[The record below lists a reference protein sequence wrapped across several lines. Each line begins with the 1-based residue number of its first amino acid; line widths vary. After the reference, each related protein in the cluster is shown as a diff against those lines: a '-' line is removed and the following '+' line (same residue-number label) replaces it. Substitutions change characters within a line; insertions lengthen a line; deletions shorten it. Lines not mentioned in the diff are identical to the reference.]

1 MKKPIALLL
10 AVTLV
15 LSGCGGKEISYEAK
29 PKQEVVET
37 EQTEPTEALE
47 QIECAGTDAMPWE
60 NAEVADFGIRLLRAS
75 MEEGENTLISP
86 LSVLAALSMTANG
99 AAGETLSQ
107 METVLGQSKDA
118 LNNWY
123 KEDMGKDSDY
133 LHLSNALFIK
143 DDPELTVSESFI
155 KTIERYYMGENY
167 ASDVVMTLFN
177 EYTVDGINQ
186 YVEDSTNGMIK
197 NILDKIPDNA
207 VMYLINA
214 LAFEARWAIPYNEY
228 AVQENVFTTEDGRE
242 QPVKLMYSEE
252 YDVYLE
258 DELFTGFVKDYEGG
272 RYAFVALLPKEG
284 VSVKE
289 VTDTLSVAD
298 ITDKI
303 NSRWGGMVLTG
314 LPKFQTEFDAEMSE
328 VLKTMGMTDAF
339 DSNKADFSSLA
350 TYNGGNIFLNRV
362 LHKTFISVA
371 EQGTRAGA
379 ATVIEAAAEAA
390 MEPEEP
396 KAVILN
402 RPFLYMIWDT
412 EGNMPV
418 FMGTFV
424 DAQAQGTSIPADDPG
439 IFYSPAEDPCQMEG

>member
-1 MKKPIALLL
+1 MKKVIALLL
-10 AVTLV
+10 VLTLL
-15 LSGCGGKEISYEAK
+15 LSSCSGKESSYAAEPEQNTEKALVAEPKEAA
-29 PKQEVVET
+29 PEACI
-37 EQTEPTEALE
+37 EP
-47 QIECAGTDAMPWE
+47 MPWE
-60 NAEVADFGIRLLRAS
+60 NARVADFGVRLLRES
-75 MEEGENTLISP
+75 MEEGKNTLISP

-99 AAGETLSQ
+99 AEGETLTQ

-214 LAFEARWAIPYNEY
+214 LAFEARWAMPYNEY

-242 QPVKLMYSEE
+242 QTVELMYTEE
-252 YDVYLE
+252 TDAYVE
-258 DELFTGFVKDYEGG
+258 DNLFTGFLKDYEGG
-272 RYAFVALLPKEG
+272 RYTFVALLPKEG
-284 VSVKE
+284 VTVTE
-289 VTDTLSVAD
+289 VAESLSGEVMNGLV
-298 ITDKI
+298 
-303 NSRWGGMVLTG
+303 NSRWGGTVLTG
-314 LPKFQTEFDAEMSE
+314 LPKFQTEFDTEMSE

-350 TYNGGNIFLNRV
+350 TYSGGNIFLNRV
-362 LHKTFISVA
+362 IHKTFISVG

-390 MEPEEP
+390 MPEET

-402 RPFLYMIWDT
+402 RPFLYMIWDM
-412 EGNMPV
+412 EAKMPV
-418 FMGTFV
+418 FMGTFM
-424 DAQAQGTSIPADDPG
+424 DAQAPGTSIPADDPG
-439 IFYSPAEDPCQMEG
+439 IFYSPAEDPCMMEG